1 MGFVRE
7 HPGDD
12 WEDRRGHS
20 GFGEALPHPTPR
32 LLLGKHSSLSWG
44 TVSADCLF
52 PSAHLP
58 SGAKQDLLF
67 FSGYCKY
74 SLFIPHPVFFFVII
88 FKDSML
94 NGKVPVLPG

>member
-1 MGFVRE
+1 MRFVRE
-7 HPGDD
+7 CPGDD

-20 GFGEALPHPTPR
+20 GFGEALPHPT
-32 LLLGKHSSLSWG
+32 LAFYL
-44 TVSADCLF
+44 VSILAAPGNCECRQPF

-74 SLFIPHPVFFFVII
+74 SLFIPHPVFFIF

-94 NGKVPVLPG
+94 DGKVPALPG